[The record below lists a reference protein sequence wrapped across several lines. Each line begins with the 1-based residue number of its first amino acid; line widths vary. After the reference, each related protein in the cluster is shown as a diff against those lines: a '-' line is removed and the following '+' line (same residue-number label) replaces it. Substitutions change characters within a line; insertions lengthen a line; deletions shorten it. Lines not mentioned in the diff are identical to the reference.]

1 MDTFHQTRRQRVG
14 YFDPLALRRM
24 FHRLPNFQMQN
35 DGQRK
40 LMPSYK
46 GATGSTVIMHGK
58 SPSAELVV
66 RCRNQTSV
74 DT

>member
-1 MDTFHQTRRQRVG
+1 MNTFHQTGRQRVG
-14 YFDPLALRRM
+14 YVDPLALRCM
-24 FHRLPNFQMQN
+24 FHCLLNFQMQN

-40 LMPSYK
+40 LMPAYK
-46 GATGSTVIMHGK
+46 CAPGSTVIMHEK